1 MSIKDKVDKMIERMM
16 KGEQVTAE
24 EMIDES
30 VKQGDDPREFA
41 ATFAAEIV
49 KVFLDQME
57 EMGYKYYLVAHHD
70 DTDSFVIAGDISSK
84 ILGEGMAKNPQS
96 LLMAK
101 MAIDYATHIQ
111 AQKGIYTNPKGGTA

>member
-1 MSIKDKVDKMIERMM
+1 MSIKDKVDKMIQRMM

-24 EMIDES
+24 QMINES

-41 ATFAAEIV
+41 AMFASEIV
-49 KVFLDQME
+49 KIFLDQMD
-57 EMGYKYYLVAHHD
+57 EMGYKYYLVAHHNE
-70 DTDSFVIAGDISSK
+70 TNSYVIAGDISSK
-84 ILGEGMAKNPQS
+84 VLGSGMATNPQS

-101 MAIDYATHIQ
+101 MAVEYATHLQ

>member
-1 MSIKDKVDKMIERMM
+1 MSIKDKVDKMIQRMM

-24 EMIDES
+24 QMINES

-41 ATFAAEIV
+41 AMFASEIV
-49 KVFLDQME
+49 KIFLDQMD
-57 EMGYKYYLVAHHD
+57 EMGYKYYLVAHHNE
-70 DTDSFVIAGDISSK
+70 TNSYVIAGDISSK
-84 ILGEGMAKNPQS
+84 VLGSGMATNPQS

-101 MAIDYATHIQ
+101 MAVEYATHIQ

>member
-1 MSIKDKVDKMIERMM
+1 MSIKDKVDKMIQRMM

-24 EMIDES
+24 QMINES

-41 ATFAAEIV
+41 AMFASEIV
-49 KVFLDQME
+49 KIFLDQMD
-57 EMGYKYYLVAHHD
+57 EMGYKYYLVAHHNE
-70 DTDSFVIAGDISSK
+70 TNSYVVAGDISSK
-84 ILGEGMAKNPQS
+84 VLGSGMATNPQS

-101 MAIDYATHIQ
+101 MAVEYATHIQ

>member
-1 MSIKDKVDKMIERMM
+1 MSIKDKVDKMIQRMM

-24 EMIDES
+24 QMINES

-41 ATFAAEIV
+41 AMFASEIV
-49 KVFLDQME
+49 KIFLDQMD
-57 EMGYKYYLVAHHD
+57 EMGYKYYLVAHHN
-70 DTDSFVIAGDISSK
+70 DTNSYVVAGDISSK
-84 ILGEGMAKNPQS
+84 VLGSGMATNPQS

-101 MAIDYATHIQ
+101 MAVEYATHLQ